1 MVYKKLMTT
10 EKGRNQPLPGMYPHH
25 MVVQYEVDSP
35 EIIHLQVTLN
45 RLSRTHTHM
54 QCVCVC
60 VTKSSVSD
68 IMRGTSWERMEGMG
82 LGNVARRK
90 RKERSH
96 YLNFNKNDFKSIEV
110 RIIH

>member
-1 MVYKKLMTT
+1 
-10 EKGRNQPLPGMYPHH
+10 
-25 MVVQYEVDSP
+25 
-35 EIIHLQVTLN
+35 
-45 RLSRTHTHM
+45 
-54 QCVCVC
+54 
-60 VTKSSVSD
+60 
-68 IMRGTSWERMEGMG
+68 MRGTSWERMEGMG